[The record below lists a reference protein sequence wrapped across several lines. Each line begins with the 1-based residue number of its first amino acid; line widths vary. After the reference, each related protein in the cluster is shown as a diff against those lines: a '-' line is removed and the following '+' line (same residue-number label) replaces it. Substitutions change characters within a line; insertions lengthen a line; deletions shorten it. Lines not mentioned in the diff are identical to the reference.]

1 MFRYYTSAISNASK
15 SIAWGIFVF
24 GLVLIGFGVL
34 ILALPELFAILAAI
48 VFFIAGAGC
57 AGTALKIYMA
67 QRHIDKITSDDGS
80 TGYRKN
86 VQIHIEEDDEF

>member
-1 MFRYYTSAISNASK
+1 MFRYYTNMISNASK

-24 GLVLIGFGVL
+24 GLMLIGFGVL
-34 ILALPELFAILAAI
+34 ILALPKLFATLAAI

-67 QRHIDKITSDDGS
+67 QRHIDKIANDDGS

-86 VQIHIEEDDEF
+86 VRIHIEDEEEF